1 MIKAK
6 LAYVFKDAK
15 FNRLSPNCSP
25 SSSFCSGKDVGI
37 CCFSIRRIVFSIGG
51 FVAFLFDIILAFN
64 GYYIALPLDNVL
76 TIEQCV
82 ASLFNQYNNSCM

>member
-37 CCFSIRRIVFSIGG
+37 CCFSIRRIAFSFVG
-51 FVAFLFDIILAFN
+51 FVAFLLDIII
-64 GYYIALPLDNVL
+64 YYL
-76 TIEQCV
+76 TIGQCV
-82 ASLFNQYNNSCM
+82 ASLLDQYNNSCM